1 MDLLKRIVFALALA
15 IVAGAIGYVWGRQDA
30 PEPEVRYVTK
40 NSVSGGLD
48 LSNLAPI
55 EAISPPKSSLKWVY
69 IPPEEKAQNEGV
81 LGPKTPGDSLQID
94 TLGSVRATIEDW
106 NTRRTYSRTLFSDV
120 ENGTLDLSF
129 SVQYNRP
136 QQFDWSYTP
145 PATPV
150 VIPKPKKTTLWGPYL
165 RASVN
170 TLGGVGVGA
179 GVFINHVGVDVSYLH
194 DFRGQSSGIGIGVIY
209 KF

>member
-1 MDLLKRIVFALALA
+1 MDVLKRIVFALALA
-15 IVAGAIGYVWGRQDA
+15 IVAGTIGYVWGRHDA
-30 PEPEVRYVTK
+30 PEPEVRYITK
-40 NSVSGGLD
+40 NTVSGGLD

-55 EAISPPKSSLKWVY
+55 EAISPPKSSLKWIY

-81 LGPKTPGDSLQID
+81 LGPKTPGDSPQID
-94 TLGSVRATIEDW
+94 TLESIRATVEDW
-106 NTRRTYSRTLFSDV
+106 NTLRTYSRTLFSDA

-129 SVQYNRP
+129 SVQYNKP
-136 QQFDWSYTP
+136 QQFDWAYTP

-150 VIPKPKKTTLWGPYL
+150 VVTKPKKATTWRPYL
-165 RASVN
+165 RASAN

-179 GVFINHVGVDVSYLH
+179 GIFISHVGVDVSYLH
-194 DFRGQSSGIGIGVIY
+194 DFRGRFSGIGVGVIY